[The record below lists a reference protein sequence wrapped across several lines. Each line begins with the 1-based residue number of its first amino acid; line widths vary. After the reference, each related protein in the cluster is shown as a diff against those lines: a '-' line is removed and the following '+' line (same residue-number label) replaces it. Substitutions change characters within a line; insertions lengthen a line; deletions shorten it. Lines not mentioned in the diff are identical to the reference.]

1 MYRTVCQ
8 ILLDQ
13 IVHIFPLGCV
23 SRRDFMVCMKT
34 NYMIVTVTEADGYDG
49 CIHVNILLYRAVLE

>member
-23 SRRDFMVCMKT
+23 GSRDLMVCMKT
-34 NYMIVTVTEADGYDG
+34 DYMSVTVTEAFGYDG
-49 CIHVNILLYRAVLE
+49 CIHINILLYRAVLE

>member
-23 SRRDFMVCMKT
+23 SGRDFTVCMKT
-34 NYMIVTVTEADGYDG
+34 DYRSVTVTASDGYDG
-49 CIHVNILLYRAVLE
+49 CIHVNILLYRALLE

>member
-1 MYRTVCQ
+1 VCQ

-13 IVHIFPLGCV
+13 IVHIVPLGCV

-34 NYMIVTVTEADGYDG
+34 VTRV
-49 CIHVNILLYRAVLE
+49 

>member
-1 MYRTVCQ
+1 MYTTVCQ

-23 SRRDFMVCMKT
+23 SSRDFMVCMKT
-34 NYMIVTVTEADGYDG
+34 D
-49 CIHVNILLYRAVLE
+49 